1 MTDPITKEYV
11 DTKSALIRAGLKEL
25 KENGYNNFSIRR
37 VAADCGISCAA
48 PYRHFKNKSEFVLEI
63 FRYINR
69 EWYLTQNVILSEYE
83 DDKERLIEI
92 SVSYV
97 RFLVDHPDFFA
108 IMMLSIEGM
117 GEEERVRIK
126 SGVNTCV
133 RGLIENY
140 CKRVGMSDTDR
151 DRKMY
156 IIRSIIMGG
165 AWMILN
171 EEIEKPEQALDFV
184 RSSVAREFDIE

>member
-1 MTDPITKEYV
+1 MTDPITKEYI
-11 DTKSALIRAGLKEL
+11 DTKSALILAGLKEL
-25 KENGYNNFSIRR
+25 RENGYNNFSIRR

-48 PYRHFKNKSEFVLEI
+48 PYRHFKNKSDFVLEI
-63 FRYINR
+63 FRYVNR

-83 DDKERLIEI
+83 DDKDRLIEI

-108 IMMLSIEGM
+108 ILVSSIEGI
-117 GEEERVRIK
+117 GDEERIKVK
-126 SGVNTCV
+126 SGVSNCV
-133 RGLIENY
+133 RGLVENY
-140 CKRVGMSDTDR
+140 CSRVGMSDTDR

-171 EEIEKPEQALDFV
+171 EEVDNSEKALDFV
-184 RSSVAREFDIE
+184 RASVSREFDIE

>member
-25 KENGYNNFSIRR
+25 RENGYNNFSIRR

-48 PYRHFKNKSEFVLEI
+48 PYRHFKNKSDFVLEI

-83 DDKERLIEI
+83 DDKDRLIEI

-108 IMMLSIEGM
+108 ILVSSIEGM
-117 GEEERVRIK
+117 GDEERIKVK
-126 SGVNTCV
+126 SGVSNCV
-133 RGLIENY
+133 RGLVENY
-140 CKRVGMSDTDR
+140 CRRVGMSDTDR

-171 EEIEKPEQALDFV
+171 GEVDNGEHALDFV
-184 RSSVAREFDIE
+184 RASVSREFDIE